1 MCVTPPRLFRPPH
14 KLYGQ
19 DLVIVIQIIY
29 VLTAHRRAFNGLCR
43 LAVVYAYAIY
53 TAAWCVGVFHGS
65 YMLKR

>member
-1 MCVTPPRLFRPPH
+1 MCYVLLSPPH
-14 KLYGQ
+14 KLCGQ
-19 DLVIVIQIIY
+19 DLVVFIQLIY
-29 VLTAHRRAFNGLCR
+29 VLAAHRRALNGLCR

>member
-1 MCVTPPRLFRPPH
+1 MCYVLLSPPH

-29 VLTAHRRAFNGLCR
+29 VLTAHRRALNGLCR
-43 LAVVYAYAIY
+43 LAVVDADAIY
-53 TAAWCVGVFHGS
+53 PTAWCVGVFHGS